1 MIRLL
6 RKAAIDPKV
15 RVVKVTL
22 YRLASQSRIISALV
36 NAAKNGKDV
45 TVFIEL
51 QARFDEANNIKWT
64 NMLRAEGIKVVS
76 GVPGLKVHSKLT
88 LIRRDEGLEK
98 LVDYCV
104 VGT

>member
-6 RKAAIDPKV
+6 REAAIDPKV

-45 TVFIEL
+45 TVFI
-51 QARFDEANNIKWT
+51 
-64 NMLRAEGIKVVS
+64 
-76 GVPGLKVHSKLT
+76 
-88 LIRRDEGLEK
+88 
-98 LVDYCV
+98 
-104 VGT
+104 